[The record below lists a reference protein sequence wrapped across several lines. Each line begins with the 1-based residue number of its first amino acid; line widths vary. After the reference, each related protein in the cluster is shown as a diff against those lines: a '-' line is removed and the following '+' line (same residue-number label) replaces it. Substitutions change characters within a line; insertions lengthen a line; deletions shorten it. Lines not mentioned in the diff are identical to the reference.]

1 MIDTADALIE
11 RAAQLSH
18 YVERLVSAE
27 ASLKWDTPVDHAFS
41 AAEMRAALDA
51 DHTGDEAT
59 LKRALR
65 TLRKRVMLNL
75 IARDLGGVASL
86 AEVVNNTTALAEVA
100 IAYALPRLDEGLAAH
115 HGRPVAATS
124 GRVQQ
129 LHVVG
134 MGKLGG
140 AELNVSSDID
150 LIFVYP
156 EDGET
161 TGPHRISNHEYFT
174 RLGRKLIAV
183 LSEMTA
189 DGYVFR
195 VDMRLRPYGDGGP
208 LVSSFEMLE
217 NYFRHSGPGVGALCL
232 DQGPRADRRT
242 RSRARRVGNTVRLP
256 APS

>member
-1 MIDTADALIE
+1 
-11 RAAQLSH
+11 
-18 YVERLVSAE
+18 
-27 ASLKWDTPVDHAFS
+27 
-41 AAEMRAALDA
+41 
-51 DHTGDEAT
+51 
-59 LKRALR
+59 
-65 TLRKRVMLNL
+65 MLNL

-86 AEVVNNTTALAEVA
+86 AEVVKTTTALAEVA
-100 IAYALPRLDEGLAAH
+100 IGYALPRLDERLAAR
-115 HGRPVAATS
+115 HGQPVAAAS

-150 LIFVYP
+150 LVFVYP

-161 TGPHRISNHEYFT
+161 DRPAPRSATTSIFT
-174 RLGRKLIAV
+174 RLARKLIAA

-208 LVSSFEMLE
+208 LVSSFDMLE
-217 NYFRHSGPGVGALCL
+217 NYFYHAGPGMGALRL
-232 DQGPRADRRT
+232 DQGA
-242 RSRARRVGNTVRLP
+242 AR
-256 APS
+256 